1 MTALFSIFWIV
12 SFFVFIGFFFFSCL
26 MFSGDGTSHP
36 IKDGFKFLGIS
47 FVGFV
52 VFCFS
57 TVVLTLPINHLVSKE
72 NVPLDNT
79 FVVFGSSDGLTVHN
93 KPKLA
98 YALNSPETQKRLQD
112 ALSVTLYPTNEHV
125 NRVEYKGK
133 KTEPITKATLEIRE
147 KDMGVKETFLVLTN

>member
-1 MTALFSIFWIV
+1 MTVLFSLFWIV
-12 SFFVFIGFFFFSCL
+12 SLFVFIGFFFFSCF

-36 IKDGFKFLGIS
+36 IKDGFKSLGVS
-47 FVGFV
+47 LVGLIV
-52 VFCFS
+52 LCFS

-79 FVVFGSSDGLTVHN
+79 FVVFGSSDGLTVHK

-125 NRVEYKGK
+125 DCVEYKGK
-133 KTEPITKATLEIRE
+133 ETEPITKATLEIRE
-147 KDMGVKETFLVLTN
+147 NDMGVRETVLVLNN

>member
-1 MTALFSIFWIV
+1 MTVLFSIFWIV
-12 SFFVFIGFFFFSCL
+12 SLFVFIGFFFFSCL

-52 VFCFS
+52 VFCLS

-79 FVVFGSSDGLTVHN
+79 FVVFGSGDGLTVHK
-93 KPKLA
+93 KPDLA

-133 KTEPITKATLEIRE
+133 GTEPITKATLEIRE
-147 KDMGVKETFLVLTN
+147 NAMGVRETVLVLTN